1 MMGRFAALGFAA
13 LLSACAAAP
22 TVHID
27 ADPGTEFSRF
37 RTYSWIARPDGVSSP
52 LVQQR
57 IVDGV
62 DSRLQGRGWKLVPNG
77 GDVHVAARV
86 TTSERQSAN
95 SSSVGYIGWGGFGPP
110 VTGTRVD
117 TYEVGTLVVDMY
129 DGARK
134 QAIWR
139 GAASGTLDSD
149 PGRMTTMLQAALDKM
164 FVGFPPEKAPAK

>member
-1 MMGRFAALGFAA
+1 MTGRFAALGFAL

-22 TVHID
+22 SVHID
-27 ADPGTEFSRF
+27 TDPGTDFSRF
-37 RTYSWIARPDGVSSP
+37 RTYSWIGKPDGVSSP

-62 DSRLQGRGWKLVPNG
+62 DSRLQARGWKLAPHG
-77 GDVHVAARV
+77 EVHVAARV

-95 SSSVGYIGWGGFGPP
+95 SSSVGYVGWGGFGPP
-110 VTGTRVD
+110 VTGQRVD

-149 PGRMTTMLQAALDKM
+149 PNRMAALLQASLDKM
-164 FVGFPPEKAPAK
+164 FAGFPPGRTPAK

>member
-1 MMGRFAALGFAA
+1 MTGRFAALGFAM
-13 LLSACAAAP
+13 LLSACASTP
-22 TVHID
+22 SNVRID
-27 ADPGTEFSRF
+27 ADPGTDFSRF
-37 RTYSWIARPDGVSSP
+37 RTYSWIAKPEGVNSP

-62 DSRLQGRGWKLVPNG
+62 DSRLQAKGWKLVPG
-77 GDVHVAARV
+77 GEVHVAARV

-95 SSSVGYIGWGGFGPP
+95 ASSVGYVGWGGFGPLT
-110 VTGTRVD
+110 TGAQVD

-139 GAASGTLDSD
+139 GSASGTLDSD
-149 PGRMTTMLQAALDKM
+149 PNRMIALLQASLDKM
-164 FVGFPPEKAPAK
+164 FAGFPPTGAPAK

>member
-1 MMGRFAALGFAA
+1 MMGRFAALGFAV
-13 LLSACAAAP
+13 LLSACASTP

-27 ADPGTEFSRF
+27 VDPGTNFSRF
-37 RTYSWIARPDGVSSP
+37 RTYSWIGRPEGVASP

-77 GDVHVAARV
+77 DVHVAARV
-86 TTSERQSAN
+86 TTSERQTAN

-110 VTGTRVD
+110 ATGSRVD

-134 QAIWR
+134 QAVWR

-149 PGRMTTMLQAALDKM
+149 PARMTALLQAALDKM
-164 FVGFPPEKAPAK
+164 FAGFPPGVTPAK

>member
-1 MMGRFAALGFAA
+1 MNRRFAVLGFAM

-22 TVHID
+22 NVHID
-27 ADPGTEFSRF
+27 TDPGTDLSRF
-37 RTYSWIARPDGVSSP
+37 RTYSWIAKPDGVSSP

-77 GDVHVAARV
+77 EVHVAARV

-95 SSSVGYIGWGGFGPP
+95 SSSVGYVGWGGFGPP

-149 PGRMTTMLQAALDKM
+149 PNRMTALLQASLDKM
-164 FVGFPPEKAPAK
+164 FAGFPPGGASAK